1 MDLALA
7 ALLLALLLA
16 GVPVA
21 FALAGSAVLAAGL
34 GWWTG
39 AFDPFLLRA
48 LPGRVLGVAES
59 DTLLAIPLFVLMG
72 TVLERAGLAADLVR
86 AAAHALRG
94 VPGGMPV
101 AVTLVG
107 LVLAAATGVVGA
119 SVVALG
125 LIALPP
131 MLAAGVPA
139 ARATGTVAAAG
150 TLGQIVPPAI
160 VLVVLAD
167 QIAAAYQL
175 AQTRSGGFASDTL
188 TVGDLFAGAL
198 VPGCLLALAFVAFHV
213 VRGHMVRGHI
223 RGQADPGAPVAVEPP
238 ERPVLALAAP
248 LVLVLAVLGSILG
261 GLASVSEAASLG
273 ALGALVLAGTRLPR
287 MLREAVLEAGRLT
300 GIIFAIVVGASVF
313 SLVFR
318 GLGGD
323 ARIEAWVGDLP
334 GGTWGALVAVLLIV
348 FALGFVLE
356 FIEITVVV
364 VPLVAPALLVDPAVS
379 PVWLGVL
386 LALVLQT
393 SFLTPPFGVSLF
405 YLRSVMP
412 ADVPTAA
419 LYRGVWPFVALQLT
433 VLLLVLLVPP
443 LATALPAWLR

>member
-1 MDLALA
+1 MDLLLA
-7 ALLLALLLA
+7 AVLLALLLA

-21 FALAGSAVLAAGL
+21 FALAGSAVAVAGL
-34 GWWTG
+34 GMATG
-39 AFDPFLLRA
+39 TFDPFLLRA

-59 DTLLAIPLFVLMG
+59 DTLIAIPLFVLMG
-72 TVLERAGLAADLVR
+72 TVLERSGLAADLVR
-86 AAAHALRG
+86 AVAHVLRG

-131 MLAAGVPA
+131 MLAAGIAP

-167 QIAAAYQL
+167 QIAAAYSQ
-175 AQTRSGGFASDTL
+175 AQTRGGGFAADTV

-198 VPGCLLALAFVAFHV
+198 VPGLLLAAAYVAWQ
-213 VRGHMVRGHI
+213 MVRG
-223 RGQADPGAPVAVEPP
+223 GAVVAVEPP
-238 ERPVLALAAP
+238 ARPGSALLAP
-248 LVLVLAVLGSILG
+248 LLLILLVLGSILL

-273 ALGALVLAGTRLPR
+273 ALGAMALAARALPAT
-287 MLREAVLEAGRLT
+287 LRPALAEAARLT
-300 GIIFAIVVGASVF
+300 AIIFAIVIGASVF

-323 ARIEAWVGDLP
+323 ARIEAWLAALP
-334 GGTWGALVAVLLIV
+334 GGTWGALALVLATV
-348 FALGFVLE
+348 FLLGFVLE
-356 FIEITVVV
+356 FIEITVVI
-364 VPLVAPALLVDPAVS
+364 VPLVAPALLIDPAVS
-379 PVWLGVL
+379 PVWLGIL

-393 SFLTPPFGVSLF
+393 SFLTPPFGVALF

-419 LYRGVWPFVALQLT
+419 LYRGVWPFVALQLL
-433 VLLLVLLVPP
+433 VVALVLAVPA
-443 LATALPAWLR
+443 LATWLPSVLR

>member
-1 MDLALA
+1 MDLLLA
-7 ALLLALLLA
+7 ATLLALLLA
-16 GVPVA
+16 GVPVV
-21 FALAGSAVLAAGL
+21 FALAGSAFAVAGIGWAL
-34 GWWTG
+34 GL
-39 AFDPFLLRA
+39 FDPFLFRA

-59 DTLLAIPLFVLMG
+59 DTLIAIPLFVLMG
-72 TVLERAGLAADLVR
+72 TVLERSGLAADLVR
-86 AAAHALRG
+86 ASTHALRG
-94 VPGGMPV
+94 APGGMPV

-131 MLAAGVPA
+131 MLAAGVPP

-175 AQTRSGGFASDTL
+175 AQTRRGGFAADTV

-198 VPGCLLALAFVAFHV
+198 VPALLLAGTYVAWHMA
-213 VRGHMVRGHI
+213 RGG
-223 RGQADPGAPVAVEPP
+223 GAAAQVKLP
-238 ERPVLALAAP
+238 ERPGLALAAP
-248 LVLVLAVLGSILG
+248 LLLVVAVLGSILG

-273 ALGALVLAGTRLPR
+273 ALGAIALAATRLPTV
-287 MLREAVLEAGRLT
+287 LRPALLEAGRLT
-300 GIIFAIVVGASVF
+300 GIIFAIVIGASVF

-323 ARIEAWVGDLP
+323 ARIQTWLSTLP
-334 GGTWGALVAVLLIV
+334 GGTWSALTAVLLLV
-348 FALGFVLE
+348 FLLGFILE
-356 FIEITVVV
+356 FVEITVVV
-364 VPLVAPALLVDPAVS
+364 VPLVAPVLLADPAVP

-386 LALVLQT
+386 LAMVLQT
-393 SFLTPPFGVSLF
+393 SFLTPPLGVSLF

-412 ADVPTAA
+412 PDVPTGA
-419 LYRGVWPFVALQLT
+419 LYRGVWPFVALQALVT
-433 VLLLVLLVPP
+433 LAVLAVPT
-443 LATALPAWLR
+443 LATALPATLR

>member
-1 MDLALA
+1 MDLLLA
-7 ALLLALLLA
+7 ATLLALLFA

-21 FALAGSAVLAAGL
+21 FALAGSAVVFAGL
-34 GWWTG
+34 GWAAG
-39 AFDPFLLRA
+39 VFDPFLARA

-59 DTLLAIPLFVLMG
+59 DTLIAIPLFVLMG
-72 TVLERAGLAADLVR
+72 TVLERSGLAADLVR
-86 AAAHALRG
+86 AAAHALRA

-131 MLAAGVPA
+131 MLAAGIAP

-175 AQTRSGGFASDTL
+175 AQTRAGGFAADTV

-198 VPGCLLALAFVAFHV
+198 LPGLMLAGLYVAWQIL
-213 VRGHMVRGHI
+213 RG
-223 RGQADPGAPVAVEPP
+223 GAPAAVEPP
-238 ERPVLALAAP
+238 PRPLLALAAP
-248 LVLVLAVLGSILG
+248 LVLVVAVLGSILL
-261 GLASVSEAASLG
+261 GLASVSEAASVG
-273 ALGALVLAGTRLPR
+273 ALGAMTLAGRGLPAA
-287 MLREAVLEAGRLT
+287 LRPALLEAGRLT
-300 GIIFAIVVGASVF
+300 AIIFAIVIGASAF

-323 ARIEAWVGDLP
+323 ARIEAWLAALP
-334 GGTWGALVAVLLIV
+334 GGAWGALLLVLFLV
-348 FALGFVLE
+348 FVLGFVLE

-364 VPLVAPALLVDPAVS
+364 VPLVAPALLADPAVS

-393 SFLTPPFGVSLF
+393 SFLTPPLGVALF

-412 ADVPTAA
+412 ADVPTSA
-419 LYRGVWPFVALQLT
+419 LYRGVWPFVGLQLLM
-433 VLLLVLLVPP
+433 VALVL
-443 LATALPAWLR
+443 ALPALATWLPSALR